1 MAFWSTNF
9 GESDTPLKDP
19 KRAFRF
25 TITIDGIDSQ
35 QGGSLLWYA
44 KSVTKPTFT
53 VSETEHKYLNH
64 TFFYPNAV
72 TWSEIDITAVDP
84 AGDPDAAATLAGIV
98 SAAGYTPPTKAT
110 NEDLTS
116 MSKAKAVGA
125 LGQVK
130 ISQIDADGKVIESWT
145 LWNAFVKEV
154 NFGGTLEYGAEGL
167 TELSLKLRYD
177 WARLDTAAEGSARA
191 QGGNSFFQV

>member
-35 QGGSLLWYA
+35 QGGSLMWYA

-64 TFFYPNAV
+64 TFYYPNAV
-72 TWSEIDITAVDP
+72 TWNAIDITMVDP
-84 AGDPDAAATLAGIV
+84 GGDPDASATLAGIV

-110 NEDLTS
+110 NDDMTS

-130 ISQIDADGKVIESWT
+130 VSQIDADGKVIESWT
-145 LWNAFVKEV
+145 LWNAFIKD
-154 NFGGTLEYGAEGL
+154 FQLGQLSYGDDDL
-167 TELSLKLRYD
+167 TTATVEIMYD
-177 WARLDTAAEGSARA
+177 WARVETANPSVAIAG
-191 QGGNSFFQV
+191 GGNAFFNT

>member
-44 KSVTKPTFT
+44 KTVTKPTFT
-53 VSETEHKYLNH
+53 VSKTEHKYLNH
-64 TFFYPNAV
+64 TFYYPNAV
-72 TWSEIDITAVDP
+72 TWNECDITMVDP
-84 AGDPDAAATLAGIV
+84 GGDPDAAATLAGIV
-98 SAAGYTPPTKAT
+98 TAAGYTPPTKAT

-130 ISQIDADGKVIESWT
+130 IAQIDGDGNVIESWT
-145 LWNAFVKEV
+145 LWNAFVTEV
-154 NFGGTLEYGAEGL
+154 NFGGSLEYGSDALSEI
-167 TELSLKLRYD
+167 SLKLSYD
-177 WARLDTAAEGSARA
+177 WARLDTVEAGSARA
-191 QGGNSFFQV
+191 QGGTSFFQV

>member
-35 QGGSLLWYA
+35 QGGSLMWYA
-44 KSVTKPTFT
+44 KTVTKPTFS

-64 TFFYPNAV
+64 TFYYPNAV
-72 TWSEIDITAVDP
+72 TWSACDITMVDP
-84 AGDPDAAATLAGIV
+84 GGDPDAAATLAAIV
-98 SAAGYTPPTKAT
+98 SAAGYKPPTKAT

-116 MSKAKAVGA
+116 MSKASAVGA

-145 LWNAFVKEV
+145 LWNAFVTEV
-154 NFGGTLEYGAEGL
+154 NFGGTLEYGSDAL

-177 WARLDTAAEGSARA
+177 WARIDTAEGSAAREL
-191 QGGNSFFQV
+191 QGNTFFQV

>member
-1 MAFWSTNF
+1 M
-9 GESDTPLKDP
+9 
-19 KRAFRF
+19 
-25 TITIDGIDSQ
+25 
-35 QGGSLLWYA
+35 WYA

-64 TFFYPNAV
+64 TFYYPNAV
-72 TWSEIDITAVDP
+72 TWNAIDITMVDP
-84 AGDPDAAATLAGIV
+84 GGDPDASATLAGIV

-110 NEDLTS
+110 NDDMTS

-130 ISQIDADGKVIESWT
+130 VSQIDADGKVIESWT
-145 LWNAFVKEV
+145 LWNAFVTEV
-154 NFGGTLEYGAEGL
+154 NFGGTLEYGSDSL

-177 WARLDTAAEGSARA
+177 WARLDTSEAGAAREL
-191 QGGNSFFQV
+191 GGNSFFQV